1 MDVGNPN
8 FRFTHLNKHGEEEKD
23 GKPIRQVAQAE
34 LVISSLDRFH
44 DKPGGATPYTQ
55 QATTQLL
62 GSIVGAYSP
71 ANSFTVSVPRN
82 LLYGYFHRLTPT
94 QIQIQYRL
102 PTVLAG
108 YNDKF
113 ILAKNGSAG
122 TVDIITIPAGY
133 YTPASLGTAL
143 QVAIRAS
150 PAGTAGYTVNFTTLT
165 GGFLFAT
172 NTADTTSLIIPN
184 FPPNVSTEA
193 QAQVYLKAAKLLGA
207 GKEAYGI
214 QSESSNVINPQT
226 SFNTYSPSFVVTDWI
241 DIVSHKL
248 CKFKRVK
255 DNASTDAGLQDVIAR
270 VYLNPPNT
278 RNPSTNPVTPVNLT
292 VDFYTP
298 NSCRWSP
305 EEALQDI
312 DFELYDC
319 YGNLLPWT
327 TSYNTEFQLTLLAS
341 EQ

>member
-1 MDVGNPN
+1 MDVGNAN
-8 FRFTHLNKHGEEEKD
+8 FRFTHLGKHGQEEKD
-23 GKPIRQVAQAE
+23 AKPIREPAQAE

-44 DKPGGATPYTQ
+44 DRPGGAVPYTQ

-62 GSIVGAYSP
+62 GSILGAYSP
-71 ANSFTVSVPRN
+71 ANDFTVAVPRN

-94 QIQIQYRL
+94 QIQVQYRL

-108 YNDKF
+108 YNDQF
-113 ILAKNGSAG
+113 ILAKNGPAG
-122 TVDIITIPAGY
+122 TVAIITIPQGY

-143 QVAIRAS
+143 QTAIRAS

-172 NTADTTSLIIPN
+172 NTADTTCLLIPN
-184 FPPNVSTEA
+184 FPPNVATEA

-207 GKEAYGI
+207 GKEAYGV
-214 QSESSNVINPQT
+214 QGENSNTINPQT
-226 SFNTYSPSFVVTDWI
+226 SFNTYSPSFMLTDWI

-248 CKFKRVK
+248 SKFKRVK

-270 VYLNPPNT
+270 VYMNAPNT
-278 RNPSTNPVTPVNLT
+278 RNPATAVVTPVNIT
-292 VDFYTP
+292 VDFFTP
-298 NSCRWSP
+298 NSCRWSV

-312 DFELYDC
+312 DFSLYDC

-327 TSYNTEFQLTLLAS
+327 TNYNTEFQMTLLAS
-341 EQ
+341 ED